1 MYEDDLKDAAGRFS
15 RRSFLKRVG
24 GGVVVLFATQARFA
38 FAEDGAASGAA
49 PAFNAYL
56 RIGGDGRV
64 TCFTGKIEMGQGVIT
79 SLPQMLADE
88 LDVAV
93 DMIDMVMGDT
103 DRCPFD
109 QGTWGSLTTRVFGPE
124 LRAAGAQ
131 ARAVLLELAS
141 ERAPRRARRSTGRQQ
156 WRGLGHRRPRP
167 QGELCRTDPRQGDS
181 PRHAVAGPGQEACR
195 VPGHGHVAEAT

>member
-1 MYEDDLKDAAGRFS
+1 MFEDDSPEAPGTFN

-24 GGVVVLFATQARFA
+24 GGVVVLFTTQPIFSLAEATVSKPV
-38 FAEDGAASGAA
+38 E
-49 PAFNAYL
+49 PVFNAYL
-56 RIGGDGRV
+56 RIADDGRV
-64 TCFTGKIEMGQGVIT
+64 TCFTGKIEMGQGIVT

-131 ARAVLLELAS
+131 ARSVLLDLAS
-141 ERAPRRARRSTGRQQ
+141 EQTGRQQ
-156 WRGLGHRRPRP
+156 RRGIRPVQSEPSNFVRSID
-167 QGELCRTDPRQGDS
+167 E
-181 PRHAVAGPGQEACR
+181 GPGDY
-195 VPGHGHVAEAT
+195 P

>member
-1 MYEDDLKDAAGRFS
+1 MYEDDTNIGKSPAMTFN
-15 RRSFLKRVG
+15 RRDFLKSVG
-24 GGVVVLFATQARFA
+24 GGVVVLFTTQPRLIDAQEATGQN
-38 FAEDGAASGAA
+38 GV

-56 RIGGDGRV
+56 RVGEDGKV

-93 DMIDMVMGDT
+93 DSIDMVMGDT

-109 QGTWGSLTTRVFGPE
+109 RGTWGSLSTRVFGPE

-131 ARAVLLELAS
+131 ARHVLLGLA
-141 ERAPRRARRSTGRQQ
+141 AAKLGVPVAQLAVKDGVVLST
-156 WRGLGHRRPRP
+156 
-167 QGELCRTDPRQGDS
+167 
-181 PRHAVAGPGQEACR
+181 A
-195 VPGHGHVAEAT
+195 